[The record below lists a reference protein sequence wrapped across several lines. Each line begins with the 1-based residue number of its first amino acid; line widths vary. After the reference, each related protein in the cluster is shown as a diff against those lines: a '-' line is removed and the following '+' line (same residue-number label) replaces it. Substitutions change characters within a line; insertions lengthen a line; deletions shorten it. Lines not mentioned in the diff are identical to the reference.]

1 MVRSLSDESQHD
13 GIGRWFDDDEEAV
26 QSPQQVH
33 TEEEQEAQ
41 KQSLDVKLP
50 EGIREFVHN
59 REQVAEWRLLNAVA
73 DVPTASSVPSL
84 NWTEET
90 MSFSTRSV
98 HEATESGPPREERT
112 WPVEHSETESIHS
125 PLNPNPN
132 PNEASDSSS
141 DISGRLSPALSSG
154 LSSGTAATS
163 PSTHELESDG
173 SIASMEDYPENEFQ
187 YPVTHYTLVESF
199 INAIDPSDSNSYV
212 EGEVAAVPDDKPL
225 DKAGDSSPY
234 RDEYGN
240 NERSQNHTTREEHP
254 RSEISTNSRT
264 TNGTGVL
271 QNKDQP
277 KKRGADDDGD
287 DRRMPSR
294 SKRPRKQEEANLRLA
309 CPFYKFDP
317 VKYRR
322 CHSCKLQRNSY
333 VKQHLLRS
341 HMQPIHCDICLSVWP
356 NEEKLREHRRAQQCV
371 KRPYIA
377 PEGITSDQ
385 KRKLQSRLGSRDR
398 SESDQWFEI
407 YTIVFPDSQKPKSAY
422 LDGEL
427 SEDIESLREYMER
440 RGTDIMMEQL
450 ADSSVLQQ
458 AGVDSHELQQQ
469 VQNALTS
476 MFDGWNNQ
484 RRGMG
489 GEASDGRS
497 KRFKPTHE
505 EFLAIE
511 DQGCRRTDTAS
522 TSTSLTMEFE
532 DRVDHEQTTPAT
544 STS

>member
-13 GIGRWFDDDEEAV
+13 GIGRLFDDDEETV

-33 TEEEQEAQ
+33 TAEEQEAQ

-50 EGIREFVHN
+50 EGIIEFVHN
-59 REQVAEWRLLNAVA
+59 REQAAKGRLVNADI

-84 NWTEET
+84 NRTEET

-98 HEATESGPPREERT
+98 HEATEYGPLRAART
-112 WPVEHSETESIHS
+112 WHVEHFETELIYNRLDRT
-125 PLNPNPN
+125 PE
-132 PNEASDSSS
+132 EASNSSS
-141 DISGRLSPALSSG
+141 DISGRSSPASPSG
-154 LSSGTAATS
+154 SSSGTAATS
-163 PSTHELESDG
+163 PSTHESESDG
-173 SIASMEDYPENEFQ
+173 SVASMEDDPEDDPWTF
-187 YPVTHYTLVESF
+187 VES
-199 INAIDPSDSNSYV
+199 PRSY
-212 EGEVAAVPDDKPL
+212 EPEQQTSYPYG
-225 DKAGDSSPY
+225 GSSPS

-240 NERSQNHTTREEHP
+240 NERSQNHTRREELP
-254 RSEISTNSRT
+254 RSEISTNPST
-264 TNGTGVL
+264 ANGICVL

-277 KKRGADDDGD
+277 KKRGVDDDGD

-294 SKRPRKQEEANLRLA
+294 SKRPRKQEEPNLRLA

-341 HMQPIHCDICLSVWP
+341 HMQPIHCDICLSIWP
-356 NEEKLREHRRAQQCV
+356 NEEELREHRRAQQCV

-377 PEGITSDQ
+377 PEGITADQ
-385 KRKLQSRLGSRDR
+385 KRKLQSRLHSKDR

-407 YTIVFPDSQKPKSAY
+407 YTIVFPNSPKPKSAY

-427 SEDIESLREYMER
+427 SEDVESLREFMER
-440 RGTDIMMEQL
+440 RGADIMMGQL

-458 AGVDSHELQQQ
+458 AGVDSHELQQR

-476 MFDGWNNQ
+476 MFDGWHNQ
-484 RRGMG
+484 RKEMG
-489 GEASDGRS
+489 GETSDGRS
-497 KRFKPTHE
+497 KRFKPTHV

-522 TSTSLTMEFE
+522 TSTSLTMEFD
-532 DRVDHEQTTPAT
+532 DRVDDEQTSPAT
-544 STS
+544 STT